1 MKSIV
6 VINPNSNRVVTDGL
20 DKALE
25 VYRFQ
30 EGPKIICVTNS
41 KGPFGIESELDS
53 ELVVPDIFEQIN
65 NHKNA
70 GAYVIACYSDPGIDL
85 LRSAIKTPIYGIAES
100 GILTALSR
108 GKRFGVIAISEGSI
122 SRHRA
127 YIQKMGVASRLANER
142 SLNMTVDQTAQGAR
156 TFEKLIEIG
165 RKLLKDGA
173 DVIILGCAGMAIHR
187 PELEKELN
195 APVIDPTQAA
205 VSMALGSLVL

>member
-6 VINPNSNRVVTDGL
+6 VINPNSNKVVTDGL

-25 VYRFQ
+25 ACRFQ
-30 EGPKIICVTNS
+30 GGPEIICVTNS
-41 KGPFGIESELDS
+41 KGPFGIESKLDS
-53 ELVVPDIFEQIN
+53 ESVVPDIFEQIK
-65 NHKNA
+65 NHKDA

-122 SRHRA
+122 SRHRT
-127 YIQKMGVASRLANER
+127 YIEKMGFASRLANER
-142 SLNMTVDQTAQGAR
+142 SLDMTVDQTAQGAH

-165 RKLLKDGA
+165 GKLLKDGA
-173 DVIILGCAGMAIHR
+173 DVIILGCAGMATHR
-187 PELEKELN
+187 LELEKELN
-195 APVIDPTQAA
+195 VPIIDPTQAA

>member
-30 EGPKIICVTNS
+30 EGPEIICVTNS
-41 KGPFGIESELDS
+41 KGPFGIESKLDS

-85 LRSAIKTPIYGIAES
+85 LRSAIETPIYGIAES

-122 SRHRA
+122 SRHRT
-127 YIQKMGVASRLANER
+127 YIEKMGFASRLANER
-142 SLNMTVDQTAQGAR
+142 SLNMTVDGIKDI
-156 TFEKLIEIG
+156 TFEKLIDKA

-173 DVIILGCAGMAIHR
+173 DVIILGCAGMATHR
-187 PELEKELN
+187 LELEKELN
-195 APVIDPTQAA
+195 VPIIDPTQAA